1 MFTKTVCSLLVLA
14 SAAQGFKFTGPEG
27 DSLDVTKN
35 ITITWKQE
43 NKTTE
48 KQLDLF
54 WYTKPTDLL
63 TLSFMI
69 DSDVNITKGEY
80 IWSPS
85 NNTRKELAKYKDSLT
100 NSSLF
105 RFQAEFYDGDE
116 KSQDD
121 VFSDNYTITGL
132 DDANTNAGS
141 PVMPTWGLVAGGL
154 AAAGLMMA

>member
-1 MFTKTVCSLLVLA
+1 MFTKTICSLLVLS

-27 DSLDVTKN
+27 DSLDVTGN
-35 ITITWKQE
+35 ITITWKPE
-43 NKTTE
+43 NKTTGE
-48 KQLDLF
+48 QLDLF

-85 NNTRKELAKYKDSLT
+85 TNTRNELRKYDSLT
-100 NSSLF
+100 KQSLF

-116 KSQDD
+116 KTQDD

-132 DDANTNAGS
+132 DKEEANAGS
-141 PVMPTWGLVAGGL
+141 PVMPTWGMVAGGL